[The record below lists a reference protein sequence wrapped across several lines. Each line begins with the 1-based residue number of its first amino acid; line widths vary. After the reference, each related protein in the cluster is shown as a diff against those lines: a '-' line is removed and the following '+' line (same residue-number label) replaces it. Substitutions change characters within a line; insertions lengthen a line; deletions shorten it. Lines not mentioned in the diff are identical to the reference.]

1 MKIFTTAN
9 EVSNFLEPLKTS
21 TSSFGFVPTMG
32 ALHMGHVSLI
42 KKACK
47 ENNIVIVSIYVNPT
61 QFDKKNDLNKYPKNL
76 KKDINIL
83 RSLNEDKVVL
93 FTPDN
98 KEIYGARTTKEKF
111 SFGSVE
117 NKLEGKFRPGHFE
130 GVATVV
136 KKLLKI
142 VRPDKAY
149 FGEKDFQQLL
159 IIKKLVVAMGART
172 LIVGCPIFREPNGLA
187 MSSRNSLL
195 TKAELQYASKIYNV
209 LKIVKEK
216 FKESSLEIIK
226 KWVLNE
232 FENDTLFKI
241 EYFEITDSLSLEIAT
256 SVNNTKKYRAFIS
269 GYIRNVRLIDNIALN

>member
-83 RSLNEDKVVL
+83 CSLNEDKVVL

-117 NKLEGKFRPGHFE
+117 NKLEGEFRPGHFE

-159 IIKKLVVAMGART
+159 IIKKLVVDMGART

-195 TKAELQYASKIYNV
+195 TKAEIQYASKIYNI

-232 FENDTLFKI
+232 FDNDTLFQI
-241 EYFEITDSLSLEIAT
+241 EYFEITDSLNLEIAT
-256 SVNNTKKYRAFIS
+256 SVNHLKKYRAFIS

>member
-1 MKIFTTAN
+1 
-9 EVSNFLEPLKTS
+9 L
-21 TSSFGFVPTMG
+21 
-32 ALHMGHVSLI
+32 
-42 KKACK
+42 C
-47 ENNIVIVSIYVNPT
+47 
-61 QFDKKNDLNKYPKNL
+61 
-76 KKDINIL
+76 
-83 RSLNEDKVVL
+83 SLNEDKVVL

-142 VRPDKAY
+142 VCPDKAY

-159 IIKKLVVAMGART
+159 IIKKLVVAIGART

-232 FENDTLFKI
+232 FENDTFFKI
-241 EYFEITDSLSLEIAT
+241 EYFEITDSLNLEIAT
-256 SVNNTKKYRAFIS
+256 SFNHSKKYRAFIS

>member
-1 MKIFTTAN
+1 M
-9 EVSNFLEPLKTS
+9 
-21 TSSFGFVPTMG
+21 
-32 ALHMGHVSLI
+32 
-42 KKACK
+42 C
-47 ENNIVIVSIYVNPT
+47 
-61 QFDKKNDLNKYPKNL
+61 
-76 KKDINIL
+76 
-83 RSLNEDKVVL
+83 SLNEDKVVL

-117 NKLEGKFRPGHFE
+117 NKLEGEFRPGHFE

-241 EYFEITDSLSLEIAT
+241 EYFEITDSLNLEIAT
-256 SVNNTKKYRAFIS
+256 SVNHSKKYRAFIS

>member
-83 RSLNEDKVVL
+83 CSLNEDKVVL

-111 SFGSVE
+111 SFGGVE

-136 KKLLKI
+136 KKLLNI
-142 VRPDKAY
+142 VRADKAY

-172 LIVGCPIFREPNGLA
+172 QIVGCPIFREPNGLA

>member
-83 RSLNEDKVVL
+83 CSLNEDKVVL

-117 NKLEGKFRPGHFE
+117 NKLEGEFRPGHFE

-159 IIKKLVVAMGART
+159 IIKKLVIAMGART

-195 TKAELQYASKIYNV
+195 TNAELQYASKIYNV

-226 KWVLNE
+226 KWVLKE

-241 EYFEITDSLSLEIAT
+241 EYFEITDSLNLEIAT
-256 SVNNTKKYRAFIS
+256 SVNNSKKYRAFIS

>member
-83 RSLNEDKVVL
+83 CSLNEDKVVL

-117 NKLEGKFRPGHFE
+117 NKLEGEFRPGHFE

>member
-83 RSLNEDKVVL
+83 CSLNEDKVVL

-117 NKLEGKFRPGHFE
+117 NKLEGEFRPGHFE

-159 IIKKLVVAMGART
+159 IIKKLVIAMGART

-195 TKAELQYASKIYNV
+195 TNAELQYASKIYNV

-241 EYFEITDSLSLEIAT
+241 EYFEITDSLNLEIAT
-256 SVNNTKKYRAFIS
+256 SVNNSKKYRAFIS

>member
-83 RSLNEDKVVL
+83 CSLNEDKVVL

-117 NKLEGKFRPGHFE
+117 NKLEGEFRPGHFE

-195 TKAELQYASKIYNV
+195 TNAELQYASKIYNV

-226 KWVLNE
+226 KWVLKE

-241 EYFEITDSLSLEIAT
+241 EYFEITDSLNLEIAT
-256 SVNNTKKYRAFIS
+256 SVNNSKKYRAFIS